1 MGSVR
6 FKNQLNSA
14 PLLAKPLTSGDKFGP
29 DYVGSR
35 GKQPPNR
42 LSWRMTTNNVLTDV
56 IAEFGRKYLWWE
68 PVSGQP
74 HSEDRI
80 IAQTMNLGTYDDSLL
95 LEEAV
100 GKARLLE
107 VMLRAEPGWINDRSW
122 EFWRGRLS
130 FATGASIPRKG
141 SAKSVSCRDTGWR

>member
-14 PLLAKPLTSGDKFGP
+14 PLLAKPLASGDKFGR

-56 IAEFGRKYLWWE
+56 IAEFGQKYLWWE

-80 IAQTMNLGTYDDSLL
+80 IA
-95 LEEAV
+95 
-100 GKARLLE
+100 
-107 VMLRAEPGWINDRSW
+107 
-122 EFWRGRLS
+122 
-130 FATGASIPRKG
+130 
-141 SAKSVSCRDTGWR
+141 